1 MPLAAPRMNLL
12 NRLLFQGLSA
22 RSTLTCLM
30 TAGAIGIAFVLWLF
44 PLSFLT
50 GTAPFWDFPH
60 GVVAGSDA
68 DFATVM
74 IGDTYYAHAHGP
86 TLVAPN
92 LDYPTGTNVAML
104 DGVPLVALAER
115 AVFAL
120 TGVAPNL
127 LGLWIGFCFVAN
139 AVSFAWLLTA
149 LRVKGLVPIAAGSA
163 IAVQMPALL
172 YRFGHVAHI
181 AWFFFIAAL
190 ALHFLSRQRRHAFFA
205 AMAAVLAL
213 ALLTNSYIFL
223 TSAAILV
230 TTLVALWRDGALT
243 LRGMLLRLGGLLA
256 LTLGLMSLTQHLA
269 YAGIPRFGYTYYSL
283 NLLGPIVPQ
292 WSDLFGLREPLLAV
306 GGQYEGYN
314 YLGAGV
320 LALILGAAGFGAA
333 ATQGQSLAAALRP
346 SLSRHRWLVLLC
358 LALTLLA
365 VTYRVTIGPFDVLGV
380 LNHQAAT
387 RFLELHVFSAIR
399 ASGRLFWPVAC
410 LIAAAS
416 VAVWCRTTRPAIST
430 AGLIAA
436 ALLQTADTTTLRTA
450 MRHEAATALPWMLVR
465 ETWNPLL
472 ARHDRIEVFPSFT
485 CHDRPGQS
493 WIKASL
499 ELGVLASRLDRPI
512 SNVVFPGATKHDC
525 RQEQARFRQ
534 LPFDDHT
541 LYVFFEGLPPAWAAS
556 DCAHTA
562 DFTVC
567 TRRWGELRGRSLATP
582 ASTARPCLLAGT
594 PYCGAPR

>member
-1 MPLAAPRMNLL
+1 MQTLL
-12 NRLLFQGLSA
+12 NRLLIQGLSA
-22 RSTLTCLM
+22 RSTLTGLA
-30 TAGAIGIAFVLWLF
+30 TAGAIGLAFVLWLF
-44 PLSFLT
+44 PLSFLA
-50 GTAPFWDFPH
+50 GTSPFWDFPH

-86 TLVAPN
+86 TLAAQN
-92 LDYPTGTNVAML
+92 LDYPAGTNVAML
-104 DGVPLVALAER
+104 DGVPLVALAQR

-120 TGVAPNL
+120 TGIVPNL
-127 LGLWIGFCFVAN
+127 LALWIGFCFVAN
-139 AVSFAWLLTA
+139 AVSFAWLLTT

-181 AWFFFIAAL
+181 AWFFFLAAL
-190 ALHFLSRQRRHAFFA
+190 ALYFLSRQRRRAFFA
-205 AMAAVLAL
+205 AMAAVLGL

-223 TSAAILV
+223 TSAAILA

-243 LRGMLLRLGGLLA
+243 LRGMMLRLAGLLA
-256 LTLGLMSLTQHLA
+256 LTLAVMSLTQHLA
-269 YAGIPRFGYTYYSL
+269 YAGIPRLGYTYYSL
-283 NLLGPIVPQ
+283 NLLGPFVPQ
-292 WSDLFGLREPLLAV
+292 WSDLLGLREPLLAV

-320 LALILGAAGFGAA
+320 LALILGAIGFGAA
-333 ATQGQSLAAALRP
+333 ATRGQSLIATLRP
-346 SLSRHRWLVLLC
+346 PLRRHRWLVVLC

-365 VTYRVTIGPFDVLGV
+365 VTYRVTIGPLDIFKDALD
-380 LNHQAAT
+380 HQAAT
-387 RFLELHVFSAIR
+387 RFLELNVFSAIR

-416 VAVWCRTTRPAIST
+416 VAVWCRTTRPAIAA

-436 ALLQTADTTTLRTA
+436 ALLQTADTKTLRTA
-450 MRHEAATALPWMLVR
+450 VRHEAATVLPWMLMR
-465 ETWNPLL
+465 DTWNPLL
-472 ARHDRIEVFPSFT
+472 ARHDAVAVYPSFT
-485 CHDRPGQS
+485 CHSGGRS

-512 SNVVFPGATKHDC
+512 SNVVFPGATRHDC
-525 RQEQARFRQ
+525 GQERARFRR
-534 LPFDDHT
+534 LPFDGRT
-541 LYVFFEGLPPAWAAS
+541 LYVFFDGLPPAWPAS

-562 DFTVC
+562 YFTVC
-567 TRRWGELRGRSLATP
+567 TRRWGDLRGRPLANPPLP
-582 ASTARPCLLAGT
+582 ARSCILAGT
-594 PYCGAPR
+594 PYCGAPH